1 MRPRFASLAI
11 GGLLAAAAFGLS
23 PALAQSD
30 VGDAGQKIIRTT
42 PNVHAH
48 ITHGAP
54 SQIVVV
60 PPMAGPTSSST
71 TVNSDGSRTTTT
83 TSSSSTTGYVA
94 AAPTIPGSPGTS
106 TTYVTPSG
114 TTTYVTPATPS
125 TGLHYVAPPSTKS
138 TDVERPGVSIDD

>member
-1 MRPRFASLAI
+1 MRPTFASLAI

-30 VGDAGQKIIRTT
+30 SGDAGQKLNRTT
-42 PNVHAH
+42 PKVHAH
-48 ITHGAP
+48 ITQGAP
-54 SQIVVV
+54 AQVVVV
-60 PPMAGPTSSST
+60 PPAGTTSSST
-71 TVNSDGSRTTTT
+71 TLNADGSRTTTT
-83 TSSSSTTGYVA
+83 TTSETTGYVA
-94 AAPTIPGSPGTS
+94 AAPVIPGYPGST

-114 TTTYVTPATPS
+114 TTTYVTPGAPT

>member
-1 MRPRFASLAI
+1 MRPTFASLAM
-11 GGLLAAAAFGLS
+11 GGLLAAAAFGPS

-30 VGDAGQKIIRTT
+30 SGDAGQKIIRTT

-48 ITHGAP
+48 ITQGAP
-54 SQIVVV
+54 GQVVVV
-60 PPMAGPTSSST
+60 PPMAGPSSSST

-83 TSSSSTTGYVA
+83 TTNSTTGYVA
-94 AAPTIPGSPGTS
+94 TAPSIPGTPGST

-114 TTTYVTPATPS
+114 TTTYVTPGTPS

>member
-1 MRPRFASLAI
+1 MRPTLASLAI
-11 GGLLAAAAFGLS
+11 GGLLATAAFSLS

-30 VGDAGQKIIRTT
+30 SGDAGQKMIRTT

-54 SQIVVV
+54 AQVVVV
-60 PPMAGPTSSST
+60 PPTAGPTSSST
-71 TVNSDGSRTTTT
+71 TLNADGSRTTTT
-83 TSSSSTTGYVA
+83 TTSETTGYVA
-94 AAPTIPGSPGTS
+94 AAPVIPGHPGST

-114 TTTYVTPATPS
+114 TTTYITPGTPS